1 MTDRGY
7 IKLLYGFIV
16 ISFATSIF
24 FISYI
29 ETSFAQKD
37 GGKLEVKTRIHLD
50 SIDLENTKF
59 IRVIGFIN
67 GEEVKQDIPI
77 SSIDKTKENLNVK
90 LIVNETNDLIKAHTP
105 DEYFVCA
112 YQVGDVS
119 KESTTLTKFDCN
131 EGDILHTSEPN
142 PINLFRADS
151 QVYSTSQDLYL
162 ESLNTNSSNNSD
174 EVKIKVS
181 VPLSD
186 RKDTEKLKI
195 GVMVK
200 GQIQSEVIEDVQAEL
215 TNDYKIERTFTF
227 DRNTDIGPIQ
237 VGDRYH
243 ACDISEDLRP
253 LEASECEK
261 RILKNLENVSTLPAR

>member
-1 MTDRGY
+1 
-7 IKLLYGFIV
+7 
-16 ISFATSIF
+16 
-24 FISYI
+24 
-29 ETSFAQKD
+29 
-37 GGKLEVKTRIHLD
+37 
-50 SIDLENTKF
+50 
-59 IRVIGFIN
+59 IGFIN
-67 GEEVKQDIPI
+67 GEESKQDIPI

-119 KESTTLTKFDCN
+119 KESTALTKFDCN
-131 EGDILHTSEPN
+131 EGDILHLSEPN

-162 ESLNTNSSNNSD
+162 ESLNTNSGNNSD

-195 GVMVK
+195 GVLVK
-200 GQIQSEVIEDVQAEL
+200 GQIQTEVIEDVQAEL
-215 TNDYKIERTFTF
+215 DKTNDYKIQRTFTF

-243 ACDISEDLRP
+243 ACAISEDLRP

-261 RILKNLENVSTLPAR
+261 RILKNLETVSDLPAR

>member
-1 MTDRGY
+1 MIDRGY
-7 IKLLYGFIV
+7 IKLLYGFIL

-37 GGKLEVKTRIHLD
+37 GGKLEVKTRLHLD
-50 SIDLENTKF
+50 NIDLENTEF

-67 GEEVKQDIPI
+67 GEESKQDIPI

-119 KESTTLTKFDCN
+119 KESTALTKFDCN

-200 GQIQSEVIEDVQAEL
+200 GQIQSEVIEDVQTEL

-243 ACDISEDLRP
+243 ACAISEDLRP

-261 RILKNLENVSTLPAR
+261 RILKNLETVSTLPAR